1 MESKTPVST
10 LVIGGGFGGRIN
22 SDGPD
27 AVGVHGQNTQN
38 APVEETEQNYP
49 LRIVRYELIND
60 SGGAGKHRG
69 GMGIRRDYELV
80 DHDASMTIMSDRD
93 HWGPWGL
100 FGGEAGEK
108 AYYVLNPGENEKRL
122 GSKLTV
128 DLQSGSRLSFQ
139 TPGGGGYGSPL
150 DRDPE
155 KVLQDVRNGK
165 VSKKYAKSSYKV
177 VLNAQGTAVNIDA
190 TNKLRQES
198 RGGK

>member
-1 MESKTPVST
+1 MHYNHQGHTIIWTTES
-10 LVIGGGFGGRIN
+10 
-22 SDGPD
+22 
-27 AVGVHGQNTQN
+27 
-38 APVEETEQNYP
+38 
-49 LRIVRYELIND
+49 
-60 SGGAGKHRG
+60 
-69 GMGIRRDYELV
+69 
-80 DHDASMTIMSDRD
+80 
-93 HWGPWGL
+93 L

-177 VLNAQGTAVNIDA
+177 VLNAQGNAVNIDA
-190 TNKLRQES
+190 TNKIRQERTCATQS
-198 RGGK
+198 FKSYY